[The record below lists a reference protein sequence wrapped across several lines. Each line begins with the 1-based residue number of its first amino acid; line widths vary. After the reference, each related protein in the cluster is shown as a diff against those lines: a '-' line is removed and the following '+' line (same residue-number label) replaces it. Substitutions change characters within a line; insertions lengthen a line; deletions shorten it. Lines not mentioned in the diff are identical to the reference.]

1 MRGRYVIMLLV
12 ATLASLALF
21 HPELER
27 GTRGKIGTSGSVG
40 WSSLIAQVPARQGG
54 AGSIF
59 PRGEN
64 VADVLA
70 CSGRRWGSHRTFVC
84 ATLERQS
91 HAWRTVGFS
100 VRVYDLGRLTALD
113 CDVLEG
119 LGNIERLEFA
129 GHCQLAP
136 SAISRVAKLSR
147 LRKLTL
153 PCNLI
158 EADIGPLFRLAKLED
173 LDLSNKGIGAASEKG
188 LARLAEFPN
197 LRRLNLYAVG
207 LDAVSLRWVAPL
219 KSLERLSLRH
229 NDGVTDASLAD
240 LLAALGQLH
249 CLRIDSLGPKSVAA
263 LTGLPKLEELD
274 VAALDL
280 QLGGEGLS
288 ALRGLKRLRLRGS
301 LSDARPGTLEL
312 PSGLR
317 QMEVLCDAATHL
329 DLMSCKHVEQLGVEL
344 GDASEQYNE
353 STDRWERTVESMKW
367 LSWLSSLPELR
378 ELALDEPVDQDM
390 ERVGA
395 GVIASSDHQKLMHPT
410 DNQRRG
416 HKEN

>member
-1 MRGRYVIMLLV
+1 M
-12 ATLASLALF
+12 
-21 HPELER
+21 
-27 GTRGKIGTSGSVG
+27 
-40 WSSLIAQVPARQGG
+40 
-54 AGSIF
+54 
-59 PRGEN
+59 
-64 VADVLA
+64 
-70 CSGRRWGSHRTFVC
+70 
-84 ATLERQS
+84 
-91 HAWRTVGFS
+91 
-100 VRVYDLGRLTALD
+100 
-113 CDVLEG
+113 
-119 LGNIERLEFA
+119 
-129 GHCQLAP
+129 
-136 SAISRVAKLSR
+136 
-147 LRKLTL
+147 
-153 PCNLI
+153 I

-173 LDLSNKGIGAASEKG
+173 LDLSNKGIGTGVGKGLSAAS
-188 LARLAEFPN
+188 RSFPN

-353 STDRWERTVESMKW
+353 STDRWERTVEKHEMAQ
-367 LSWLSSLPELR
+367 
-378 ELALDEPVDQDM
+378 LAQFAT
-390 ERVGA
+390 RTSGTGA
-395 GVIASSDHQKLMHPT
+395 
-410 DNQRRG
+410 
-416 HKEN
+416 